1 MVAQTRSTL
10 GALSYQSLALAFPVY
25 NTSEALKD
33 KTSIISIISINHSIN
48 QFSTINPHQHF
59 NHEL

>member
-10 GALSYQSLALAFPVY
+10 GALSYQSLAFPVY